1 MSASPAATTNE
12 DTMAD
17 EVDLAFE
24 AQERHLSMAIAAQRR
39 AGSRQLKPM
48 GSCHW
53 CGNTEDLGVRL
64 FCDADCSRDW
74 EREDSLRRKQGLPS
88 LATLVHAA
96 ADARAE
102 ALA

>member
-1 MSASPAATTNE
+1 
-12 DTMAD
+12 MAD

-39 AGSRQLKPM
+39 AGTRQLKPI

-53 CGNTEDLGVRL
+53 CGNDQDLGVRL
-64 FCDADCSRDW
+64 FCDAECSGDW

-88 LATLVHAA
+88 LAMLAQA
-96 ADARAE
+96 SAE
-102 ALA
+102 GATAGALA

>member
-1 MSASPAATTNE
+1 
-12 DTMAD
+12 MAD

-39 AGSRQLKPM
+39 AGGRQLKAT

-53 CGNTEDLGVRL
+53 CGNDQDLGVRL
-64 FCDADCSRDW
+64 FCDADCSGDW
-74 EREDSLRRKQGLPS
+74 ERADSLRRKQGLPS
-88 LATLVHAA
+88 LATLAQAA
-96 ADARAE
+96 AEAAPAD

>member
-1 MSASPAATTNE
+1 
-12 DTMAD
+12 MAD

-39 AGSRQLKPM
+39 AGGCRLKPM

-53 CGNTEDLGVRL
+53 CGNDQDLGVRL
-64 FCDADCSRDW
+64 FCDAECSRDW

-88 LATLVHAA
+88 LAMLAQAAPERAA
-96 ADARAE
+96 ADA
-102 ALA
+102 LA